1 MGDLTDRARP
11 RWNRLGKDR
20 GKNQLLVHSSIQ
32 QSYLVGGFNGILV
45 VHLSHLPQ
53 VPLHRQHAGGP
64 VGNDLEEGRHDRI
77 ERETESL
84 FLLGEV
90 KEDVL

>member
-1 MGDLTDRARP
+1 MVLRIPD
-11 RWNRLGKDR
+11 
-20 GKNQLLVHSSIQ
+20 VH
-32 QSYLVGGFNGILV
+32 
-45 VHLSHLPQ
+45 P
-53 VPLHRQHAGGP
+53 PHRQHAGGP
-64 VGNDLEEGRHDRI
+64 AGNDLEGRHDRI

>member
-1 MGDLTDRARP
+1 MVMPPP
-11 RWNRLGKDR
+11 R
-20 GKNQLLVHSSIQ
+20 
-32 QSYLVGGFNGILV
+32 
-45 VHLSHLPQ
+45 PQ
-53 VPLHRQHAGGP
+53 VPLHRHAGGP

-84 FLLGEV
+84 FHLGEV